1 MTSGELL
8 SIEVRGEGDVFT
20 LRQRARV
27 VADAAGLDQ
36 QDQVRLATALS
47 EVGREVLSQAGG
59 ARIAFSIDGPLRVRV
74 RGYGPISPSAPGFAA
89 ASRLVDE
96 VSREGEDVILSKG
109 LPRVRYTGEW
119 LHDLRARLAGLAKTS
134 PLDELRAQN
143 QDLMAAL
150 EDVQSQRDELEE
162 TNRGVMALYTQLSEE
177 LERTNQGV
185 VALYAELED
194 KSARLREANEAKTRF
209 LANVSHELRA
219 PASSILGLA
228 RMLLELGEPLD
239 DEKRRQAELIRE
251 SGRDLLNLVNELLD
265 LAKAESGRLE
275 PEVVDVSLRGL
286 LRRLAE
292 TLRPMA
298 REGVTLVVD
307 DPDGV
312 EILQTDE
319 LMLTHV
325 LRNLLTNGLKFT
337 ERGEVR
343 VGAHADGDHVLL
355 RVSDTGIGIP
365 GEEIER
371 VFEEFHQVRGAI
383 QASVTGTGLGLP
395 YARSLVAILGG
406 EMSVRS
412 VVGEGTVFEVRLP
425 RLDRIRLGRVV
436 VADDDAAFRTMLRGL
451 LHGVAE
457 EIEDAADGYATLAAV
472 RRARPDLLLLDL
484 RMPGLTGEEVI
495 GELRADPA
503 LAATPV
509 IVVTS
514 ADTAGIDG
522 VALDKSRLT
531 RGELLRAVGEIG
543 RRDA

>member
-109 LPRVRYTGEW
+109 LPPGRYTGEW
-119 LHDLRARLAGLAKTS
+119 LRDLRARLAGLAKTS

-143 QDLMAAL
+143 QELMAAL

-194 KSARLREANEAKTRF
+194 KSARLREASEAKTRF

-286 LRRLAE
+286 LRRLTE

-319 LMLTHV
+319 LMLTQV

-371 VFEEFHQVRGAI
+371 IFEEFHQVRGPM

-484 RMPGLTGEEVI
+484 RMPGLTGEEII

-503 LAATPV
+503 LAGTPV

>member
-8 SIEVRGEGDVFT
+8 SMEVRGEGDVFT
-20 LRQRARV
+20 LRQRARA
-27 VADAAGLDQ
+27 VAGAAGLDQ

-47 EVGREVLSQAGG
+47 EVGREVLNQAGG
-59 ARIAFSIDGPLRVRV
+59 ARIAFSIEGSLRVRV
-74 RGYGPISPSAPGFAA
+74 RGFRPLSPDAPGFAA
-89 ASRLVDE
+89 AGRLVDE
-96 VSREGEDVILSKG
+96 ISREGEDVILSKG
-109 LPRVRYTGEW
+109 LPPGRYTGEW
-119 LHDLRARLAGLAKTS
+119 LRDLRTHLAGLAKTS

-150 EDVQSQRDELEE
+150 EDVQAQRDELEE

-194 KSARLREANEAKTRF
+194 KSARLREASEAKTRF

-228 RMLLELGEPLD
+228 RMLLDLGEPLAD
-239 DEKRRQAELIRE
+239 DKRHQAELIRE

-275 PEVVDVSLRGL
+275 PEVVDVSLRSL
-286 LRRLAE
+286 LRRLRE

-298 REGVTLVVD
+298 REGVELVVD

-337 ERGEVR
+337 QRGEVR
-343 VGAHADGDHVLL
+343 VGAHADGDHVVL
-355 RVSDTGIGIP
+355 RVADTGIGIP
-365 GEEIER
+365 ADEIER
-371 VFEEFHQVRGAI
+371 IFEEFHQIRSPI

-406 EMSVRS
+406 EMTVRS

-425 RLDRIRLGRVV
+425 RLDRIHVGRVV
-436 VADDDAAFRTMLRGL
+436 IADDDPAFRTMMRGL
-451 LHGVAE
+451 LHGVAD
-457 EIEDAADGYATLAAV
+457 EIEEAVDGYAALAAV
-472 RRARPDLLLLDL
+472 RRELPDLLLLDL
-484 RMPGLTGEEVI
+484 RMPGMTGEEVV

-503 LAATPV
+503 TAALPV

-514 ADTAGIDG
+514 ADTGGIDG

-543 RRDA
+543 KRDA

>member
-1 MTSGELL
+1 MTG
-8 SIEVRGEGDVFT
+8 
-20 LRQRARV
+20 
-27 VADAAGLDQ
+27 AA
-36 QDQVRLATALS
+36 T
-47 EVGREVLSQAGG
+47 
-59 ARIAFSIDGPLRVRV
+59 
-74 RGYGPISPSAPGFAA
+74 
-89 ASRLVDE
+89 
-96 VSREGEDVILSKG
+96 
-109 LPRVRYTGEW
+109 
-119 LHDLRARLAGLAKTS
+119 LAGLAKTS

-150 EDVQSQRDELEE
+150 EDVQAQRDELEE

-194 KSARLREANEAKTRF
+194 KSARLREASEAKTRF

-228 RMLLELGEPLD
+228 RMLLDLGGPLD
-239 DEKRRQAELIRE
+239 DEKRHQAELIRE

-286 LRRLAE
+286 LRRLRE

-298 REGVTLVVD
+298 REGVALVVD

-319 LMLTHV
+319 LMLTRV

-365 GEEIER
+365 AAEFER
-371 VFEEFHQVRGAI
+371 IFEEFHQVRGPM
-383 QASVTGTGLGLP
+383 QTSVARHGAGPALRPEPGRHPRRRDVGAQRGRGGHGLRGP
-395 YARSLVAILGG
+395 PPAPGPHPSGAGGHRRRRPRVPDHAARPPPRRRRGDRGG
-406 EMSVRS
+406 RRRLRRAGGGPAAAPRPAAARPADAGAEPARRSSGACAPPPTPRPRRSSWSVRP
-412 VVGEGTVFEVRLP
+412 T
-425 RLDRIRLGRVV
+425 
-436 VADDDAAFRTMLRGL
+436 
-451 LHGVAE
+451 
-457 EIEDAADGYATLAAV
+457 
-472 RRARPDLLLLDL
+472 RPGSTAW
-484 RMPGLTGEEVI
+484 PW
-495 GELRADPA
+495 
-503 LAATPV
+503 
-509 IVVTS
+509 TS
-514 ADTAGIDG
+514 HA
-522 VALDKSRLT
+522 
-531 RGELLRAVGEIG
+531 
-543 RRDA
+543 